1 MIEIDKLKEGDRI
14 QFGKDTF
21 AIVTNY
27 EENISDL
34 KGVINKVDNNE
45 KCIWV
50 KLDKPNR
57 HFKDYDNCVQF
68 GIADIEYAPI
78 GSDISYLEKADLLHN
93 YEIEQTYLQTDYFNA
108 VEARNKEEAL
118 EVAFKEDNIRD
129 SSQEETETTI
139 KKI

>member
-68 GIADIEYAPI
+68 GIAEDS
-78 GSDISYLEKADLLHN
+78 GCSSHISYLEKADLLHN

>member
-1 MIEIDKLKEGDRI
+1 MIDIKKLKKGDRI

-21 AIVTNY
+21 AVVTNY

-34 KGVINKVDNNE
+34 KGTVDIIDNE
-45 KCIWV
+45 GECIWV
-50 KLDKPNR
+50 KLDEPNR
-57 HFKDYDNCVQF
+57 HFKDYNNSIQF
-68 GIADIEYAPI
+68 ALVEEGSS

-93 YEIEQTYLQTDYFNA
+93 YEIEQSYLQTDYFNA
-108 VEARNKEEAL
+108 VEGRNKEEAL

-129 SSQEETETTI
+129 SQQEETETTI